1 VKQLFIMAHQEARR
15 RAVSAIQSAPD
26 GYVVQ
31 IKPPTRTLEANA
43 AMWAA
48 LNDVAAQVVWHGR
61 KLDAESWKSVFS
73 ASLKKQDVVPG
84 LHNDFV
90 VLGQSTRNMTK
101 SEMSDLIEL
110 IHAFGCENSVKWSD
124 EGL

>member
-1 VKQLFIMAHQEARR
+1 MKQLFIMAHQEARR

>member
-1 VKQLFIMAHQEARR
+1 MKQIFVTAHPEARR
-15 RAVSAIQSAPD
+15 RTCAAVMAAPD
-26 GYVVQ
+26 GYVVKIQ
-31 IKPPTRTLEANA
+31 PPTRSLEQNA
-43 AMWAA
+43 ALWAA
-48 LNDVAAQVVWHGR
+48 LTDVSEQVEWYGR
-61 KLDAESWKSVFS
+61 RLDAESWKSVFS

-101 SEMSDLIEL
+101 SEMSDLIDL